1 MKIVEGIPLF
11 QVERAERQANTD
23 LVPKDILD
31 QLAEKQRTLRLS
43 VYNDY
48 SHIVSMWQKE
58 LSSRVVCYVEQYS
71 LNYVV
76 IEKD

>member
-48 SHIVSMWQKE
+48 SHIVSM
-58 LSSRVVCYVEQYS
+58 
-71 LNYVV
+71 
-76 IEKD
+76 